1 MMDKKGCIEVGQDTS
16 EGCGGGVSEIHK
28 RVKCEGTV
36 GGRCETDYSVAVVC
50 FLDSVRKQNT

>member
-1 MMDKKGCIEVGQDTS
+1 MDKKGCTEVGQDTS
-16 EGCGGGVSEIHK
+16 EGCGGGEIHK